1 MTTIQEIVKTELVKY
16 VDIFGKLIARNA
28 VGYKMTLYGYIR
40 KVEDDHIIWEHNDDP
55 KQYRMPVIRVES
67 FEPERQTI
75 RHEVVNP

>member
-1 MTTIQEIVKTELVKY
+1 MTTIQEVVTAELTK
-16 VDIFGKLIARNA
+16 DINQFGKLIARNA

-67 FEPERQTI
+67 FEPE
-75 RHEVVNP
+75 